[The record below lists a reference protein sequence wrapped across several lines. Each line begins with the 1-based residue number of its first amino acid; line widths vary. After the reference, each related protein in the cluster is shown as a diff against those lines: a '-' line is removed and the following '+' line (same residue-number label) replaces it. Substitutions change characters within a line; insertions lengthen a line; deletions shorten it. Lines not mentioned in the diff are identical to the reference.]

1 MRGLRSSSIQG
12 DVYRKQIEILRILSE
27 HEKPVGSF
35 LIRKELA
42 KRGFFL
48 SERAIRYHLRL
59 LEERGLVE
67 GHRKA
72 GRTITESGLEELSR
86 ALAYERV
93 GSILTK
99 YLTLA
104 YNVTYNPD
112 RDQGEVVT
120 NVIMIDKRYL
130 DDAVKIIVDLWEAGF
145 LPSPYV
151 KILDEAEEYRDVA
164 VPRGKVVILTVCNL
178 TIDGVLMH
186 SGIPLILKYGG
197 LVQFLKWK
205 PLRFV
210 DLISYEHST
219 VHPLEVFVYKRTT
232 SILRILKS
240 GSGMITANMREIPA
254 AARED
259 VLKILRKLKAKG
271 WGGVIA
277 FGMPN
282 EPILGVPVSMDRCG
296 LSMIGGMTPAAAMME
311 AGIHVETF
319 APHCLTRIRD
329 MEIVTKMV

>member
-1 MRGLRSSSIQG
+1 MSSSSAQG
-12 DVYRKQIEILRILSE
+12 DAYRKQIEILRILSE
-27 HEKPVGSF
+27 YERPVGSF
-35 LIRKELA
+35 LIRRELA

-48 SERAIRYHLRL
+48 SERAVRYHLKL

-67 GHRKA
+67 GHEKA
-72 GRTITESGLEELSR
+72 GRTITKAGLEEISR

-104 YNVTYNPD
+104 YNVTYDPE

-130 DDAVKIIVDLWEAGF
+130 DDAVKIVIDLLEAGL

-151 KILDEAEEYRDVA
+151 KILDEEEEYRDVA
-164 VPRGKVVILTVCNL
+164 VPRGKTVILTVCNL
-178 TIDGVLMH
+178 TIDGVLIH
-186 SGIPLILKYGG
+186 SGIPLILRYGG
-197 LVQFLKWK
+197 LVQFLKWR

-219 VHPLEVFVYKRTT
+219 VHPLEIFVYKRAT
-232 SILRILKS
+232 SILRILES

-259 VLKILRKLKAKG
+259 VLKMLKKLKARG
-271 WGGVIA
+271 WGGIIT

-282 EPILGVPVSMDRCG
+282 EPILGVPVSIDRCG

-329 MEIVTKMV
+329 MEIVTRLT